1 MAISIFSHPKCR
13 KHNMDPE
20 HPECPERLS
29 QIQDQLIAS
38 GLATVVEQVQGSK
51 IDRAHLYHAHSHAYI
66 DELFHQDALL
76 QEKAKTDDN
85 PHIWLDDDT
94 IMMQDSLTAALYAAG
109 CAKNA
114 VDEVFHRQDTRAFCA
129 IRPPGHHACH
139 AKAMGF
145 CLINNVAVAATY
157 AQQRY
162 GVERVAIVDFDVHHG
177 NGTEDI
183 FKHEP
188 SVLFCSSFQHP
199 FYPFG
204 GVDDQPEHFYP
215 VPLQAGDDGNVFRQA
230 VEHWFKAIDEF
241 APELILISAG
251 FDAHQEDDL
260 GHVRLVEDD
269 YVWIT
274 RELRRLA
281 DKHCQGRLVSML
293 EGGYALSALGRSVV
307 AHVKAL
313 L

>member
-1 MAISIFSHPKCR
+1 MQLTNISR
-13 KHNMDPE
+13 
-20 HPECPERLS
+20 
-29 QIQDQLIAS
+29 
-38 GLATVVEQVQGSK
+38 
-51 IDRAHLYHAHSHAYI
+51 
-66 DELFHQDALL
+66 
-76 QEKAKTDDN
+76 
-85 PHIWLDDDT
+85 
-94 IMMQDSLTAALYAAG
+94 
-109 CAKNA
+109 
-114 VDEVFHRQDTRAFCA
+114 
-129 IRPPGHHACH
+129 
-139 AKAMGF
+139 
-145 CLINNVAVAATY
+145 
-157 AQQRY
+157 
-162 GVERVAIVDFDVHHG
+162 DV
-177 NGTEDI
+177 TEDI
-183 FKHEP
+183 FKDEP

-215 VPLQAGDDGNVFRQA
+215 VPLKAGDDGNVFRQA
-230 VEHWFKAIDEF
+230 VEHWFKAIDEI

-274 RELRRLA
+274 CELRRLA
-281 DKHCQGRLVSML
+281 DKHCQGRFVSML